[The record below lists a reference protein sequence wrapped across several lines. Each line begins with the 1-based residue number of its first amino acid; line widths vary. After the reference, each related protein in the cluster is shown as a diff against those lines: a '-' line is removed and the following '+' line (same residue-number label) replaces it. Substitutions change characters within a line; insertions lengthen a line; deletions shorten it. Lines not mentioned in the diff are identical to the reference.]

1 MSSSRYRQPAA
12 AGLSGDDRA
21 LTAPAAAKALTCVR
35 NWANSSRPLEFNETT
50 WSFEGVREQIEVARV
65 HAEPSGVPDLALEAV
80 DDGLPVFGMILVG
93 AVEQKRLS
101 AVPVPRRVPGRTR
114 RLESAESLSVRVVFV
129 PSNMLSNPNHDKTD
143 RRGDQSPVSVL
154 VVPGIA

>member
-1 MSSSRYRQPAA
+1 MVPGPRSYVLDRQ
-12 AGLSGDDRA
+12 
-21 LTAPAAAKALTCVR
+21 
-35 NWANSSRPLEFNETT
+35 LEHSVGHWTT
-50 WSFEGVREQIEVARV
+50 WSVERVREPIKVARV

-101 AVPVPRRVPGRTR
+101 AVTPPRRVPGRTR
-114 RLESAESLSVRVVFV
+114 RLESAEYLSVRVVFV
-129 PSNMLSNPNHDKTD
+129 PCNMLSNPNHDKTD